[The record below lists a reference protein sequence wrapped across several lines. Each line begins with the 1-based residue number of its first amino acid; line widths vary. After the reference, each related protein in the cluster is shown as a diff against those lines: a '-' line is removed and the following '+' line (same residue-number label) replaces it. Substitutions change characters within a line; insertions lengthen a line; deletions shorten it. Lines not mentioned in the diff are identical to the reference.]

1 MYSRLPHEFSIT
13 NMSCTIKVKK
23 LHPDAIV
30 PHFANKSDAG
40 MDLFS
45 TKKIML
51 HPGER
56 VQVPT
61 GIAIELPENYVSL
74 IWDKSGLSA
83 VHGLKVMAGVVDAGY
98 RGEYIVVLVNLGATD
113 YVIEKGHKVA
123 QVLIQKVEHPIVEV
137 VEELSDTDRGAGGFG
152 SSGK

>member
-1 MYSRLPHEFSIT
+1 
-13 NMSCTIKVKK
+13 MSLSIKVKK

-30 PHFANKSDAG
+30 PSFAHRSDAG

-45 TKKIML
+45 TQKIIL

-61 GIAIELPENYVSL
+61 GIAIELPDDYAAL
-74 IWDKSGLSA
+74 IWDKSGLA
-83 VHGLKVMAGVVDAGY
+83 TKYGLKVMAGVVDAGY
-98 RGEYIVVLVNLGATD
+98 RGEYIVVLVNLSPVD
-113 YVIEKGHKVA
+113 YLIEKGHKVA
-123 QVLIQKVEHPIVEV
+123 QLLIQKVEHPTVEV
-137 VEELSDTDRGAGGFG
+137 VDELSDSHRGEKGFG

>member
-1 MYSRLPHEFSIT
+1 
-13 NMSCTIKVKK
+13 MSFTIKIKK

-45 TKKIML
+45 TKKIIL

-61 GIAIELPENYVSL
+61 GIAIELPEDYVSL

-83 VHGLKVMAGVVDAGY
+83 IHGLKVFAGVVDAGY
-98 RGEYIVVLVNLGATD
+98 RGEYIVVLFNSSSTD
-113 YVIEKGHKVA
+113 YVIEKGQKVA
-123 QVLIQKVEHPIVEV
+123 QFLVQKVEHPTIEMVD
-137 VEELSDTDRGAGGFG
+137 ELSDSERGEGGFG